1 MLVDV
6 KVNEPP
12 SLNESLC
19 IRRPLNLVCCV
30 TSTMEAWPTRHE
42 SLRLHHHDHHLKS
55 PSPPPDLPLLSQ
67 SSPALPIEPL
77 AGYSGALSRRSYR
90 KSLYGS
96 TTTGNFFDSPEGKTL
111 RRKNAASNLNQ
122 SAATTPTPTPQMGT
136 LCENACYNPFSAPSA
151 TSSPPPPLSPS
162 YSPSALSDQ
171 LPELLDGYGYPLS
184 PVLDASLAGEK
195 QGPYKLID
203 NFRDRLEKF
212 PDLDTPDIV
221 EFHGHSRTR
230 SDSVL
235 FKTRRAKKP
244 PITATVVHQ
253 GTQFE
258 ILNPHESLDFARIVS
273 YIEDVDSHLPGNH
286 RRDSYL
292 HGGNGSNI
300 IPEERYETTS
310 DIINVEER
318 AHDDLVGD
326 SPHQT
331 MPSISERLED
341 KDAESCY
348 SSNLPLSRPLSMV
361 RPRTAQNETDLGE
374 PGPPIYLDDDSEN
387 NQPAPLSPSLDLNPV
402 ELAALCNIGHLPPQ
416 GKGADNPTAIIY
428 SNHPPLRK
436 RSTIRKNR
444 KTPSP
449 SPFPFSPS
457 TTGSRTSAPLNR
469 LRGFAQN
476 LRRKTKTLP
485 RASLS

>member
-1 MLVDV
+1 
-6 KVNEPP
+6 
-12 SLNESLC
+12 
-19 IRRPLNLVCCV
+19 
-30 TSTMEAWPTRHE
+30 MEAWPARHE
-42 SLRLHHHDHHLKS
+42 SLHFT
-55 PSPPPDLPLLSQ
+55 LLSQ

-77 AGYSGALSRRSYR
+77 AGYSGAVSRHNYR

-111 RRKNAASNLNQ
+111 RRKNAASNLNR
-122 SAATTPTPTPQMGT
+122 SAATPTAQMGT
-136 LCENACYNPFSAPSA
+136 ICQNVCYHPFSASSA

-171 LPELLDGYGYPLS
+171 LPELLDGYGCPLS

-195 QGPYKLID
+195 QSPYKLLD

-212 PDLDTPDIV
+212 PDPETPDIV

-286 RRDSYL
+286 HRDSYL
-292 HGGNGSNI
+292 RSSHGSNV
-300 IPEERYETTS
+300 IPEDLYETTS

-326 SPHQT
+326 SPHHP

-341 KDAESCY
+341 MDAESCY
-348 SSNLPLSRPLSMV
+348 SSIMPLSRPLSMV
-361 RPRTAQNETDLGE
+361 RPQTAHNETDLGE
-374 PGPPIYLDDDSEN
+374 PGPPIYFDDDIDN
-387 NQPAPLSPSLDLNPV
+387 NQPAPLPSTLDLNPV

-416 GKGADNPTAIIY
+416 GKGADNPTAVIY

-436 RSTIRKNR
+436 RSALRKTH

-449 SPFPFSPS
+449 SSFPFSHSPA
-457 TTGSRTSAPLNR
+457 GSPTSAPLKR

>member
-77 AGYSGALSRRSYR
+77 AGYPGALSRRSYR

-136 LCENACYNPFSAPSA
+136 LCENACYNPFSAPSV

-171 LPELLDGYGYPLS
+171 LPELLDGYGCKSAAPIASLNSLLTRVDPLS

-195 QGPYKLID
+195 QSPYKL
-203 NFRDRLEKF
+203 
-212 PDLDTPDIV
+212 
-221 EFHGHSRTR
+221 
-230 SDSVL
+230 
-235 FKTRRAKKP
+235 
-244 PITATVVHQ
+244 
-253 GTQFE
+253 
-258 ILNPHESLDFARIVS
+258 
-273 YIEDVDSHLPGNH
+273 
-286 RRDSYL
+286 
-292 HGGNGSNI
+292 
-300 IPEERYETTS
+300 
-310 DIINVEER
+310 
-318 AHDDLVGD
+318 LVCR
-326 SPHQT
+326 PFV
-331 MPSISERLED
+331 ISF
-341 KDAESCY
+341 
-348 SSNLPLSRPLSMV
+348 
-361 RPRTAQNETDLGE
+361 
-374 PGPPIYLDDDSEN
+374 
-387 NQPAPLSPSLDLNPV
+387 
-402 ELAALCNIGHLPPQ
+402 
-416 GKGADNPTAIIY
+416 Y
-428 SNHPPLRK
+428 SNA
-436 RSTIRKNR
+436 NR
-444 KTPSP
+444 VGQ
-449 SPFPFSPS
+449 FP
-457 TTGSRTSAPLNR
+457 
-469 LRGFAQN
+469 
-476 LRRKTKTLP
+476 
-485 RASLS
+485 